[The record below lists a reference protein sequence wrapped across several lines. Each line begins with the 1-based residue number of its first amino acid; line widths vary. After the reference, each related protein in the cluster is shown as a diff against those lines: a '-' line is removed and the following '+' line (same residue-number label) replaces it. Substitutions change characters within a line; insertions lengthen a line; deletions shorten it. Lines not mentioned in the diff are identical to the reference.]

1 MPALPTRVGLRLG
14 LVQYSESCL
23 TFEAGK
29 VSNMDT
35 DERLTVLTVDVANRL
50 TRLGLFVGD
59 ELLSTWETST
69 PAHLTTD
76 EARAQVA
83 TFLVR
88 NQLHAPD
95 FGRERAQVAYHAEGG
110 QEGPHG
116 TVLSCVVPSHSGS
129 WAKALGEAARIRALV
144 VGPGIKTGVRMRL
157 ESPGEVGADRVA
169 NVMAARALL
178 GSPAVVVSLG
188 TTTNIEVVDASGS
201 FVGGTIAPGLM
212 MSLRSL
218 NEVAARL
225 PLVELR
231 VPHRPIGRNTRE
243 AVQAGVVLGEV
254 ARVDGLLDY
263 IMEQLGQD
271 APVVM
276 TGHHAAV
283 VSPLLRH
290 DASVDETLTLRGL
303 KLIWDANQ
311 RS

>member
-1 MPALPTRVGLRLG
+1 
-14 LVQYSESCL
+14 
-23 TFEAGK
+23 
-29 VSNMDT
+29 MDT

-83 TFLVR
+83 TFLAR
-88 NQLHAPD
+88 NQIHAPCPTHD
-95 FGRERAQVAYHAEGG
+95 GDQAEDRADVHQ

-129 WAKALGEAARIRALV
+129 WTKALGEAARVRALV

-169 NVMAARALL
+169 NVVAARALV

-188 TTTNIEVVDASGS
+188 TTTNIEVIDADGS

-263 IMEQLGQD
+263 IMKQLGQD

-276 TGHHAAV
+276 TGHHATA

-290 DASVDETLTLRGL
+290 AASVDEMLTLHGL
-303 KLIWDANQ
+303 KLIWDTNQ
-311 RS
+311 RN

>member
-1 MPALPTRVGLRLG
+1 
-14 LVQYSESCL
+14 
-23 TFEAGK
+23 
-29 VSNMDT
+29 MDT

-83 TFLVR
+83 AFLAR
-88 NQLHAPD
+88 NQMHVPCLAHDRNQAED
-95 FGRERAQVAYHAEGG
+95 RAEGR
-110 QEGPHG
+110 QQEEGPHG
-116 TVLSCVVPSHSGS
+116 TVLSCVVPSHNGS
-129 WAKALGEAARIRALV
+129 WAKALGEAARVRALV
-144 VGPGIKTGVRMRL
+144 VGPGVKTGVRMRL

-188 TTTNIEVVDASGS
+188 TTTNIEVIDASGS

-212 MSLRSL
+212 MGLRSL

-243 AVQAGVVLGEV
+243 AVQAGVVLGEA

-263 IMEQLGQD
+263 IMKQLGQD

-276 TGHHAAV
+276 TGHHASV

-290 DASVDETLTLRGL
+290 EASVDEMLTLHGL

-311 RS
+311 RG